1 MNLAELLI
9 SCFILVCVV
18 LYLYFIFKAGLDNEE
33 SDNHEKYSIGYLC
46 SETKKMIND
55 IINTDLDLLNL
66 NKNDYENRK
75 ALKRSLSNAVRKC
88 SQGYIAEKMI
98 VMARIK
104 SILTGNL
111 EISEEVIDVVFPFH
125 HPDRLTAADQFEIL
139 MYQQKHDGNHR
150 IFGGICQAF
159 DLDMLKKD
167 EDGYYYCV
175 TQEDIAAA
183 YTTLYRPLSY
193 DDKLNVL
200 TQRIYEETFGLSVV
214 DLMIMEDDSLDSV
227 SGGVS
232 GVTIEDCLFLEEDLS
247 SGSFRKQKT
256 YESVWIVYGGKSIH
270 MKFLSF
276 QSNTAIIRICK
287 NLSEHGC
294 IGHLTSSEGGL
305 KTHLA
310 DGSRVTIF
318 RPNNGSQ
325 WAFFVRK
332 FASASASELKDLI
345 TDQGCEYPIEV
356 IKWGIHGCLNLVFSG
371 DQNSGKTTNTRAAV
385 REIDRRQPIRTIEAD
400 FELYLNDAYY
410 DKNILGTRPSEK
422 MSFPRIIELL
432 KSSEAHTILF
442 GETASLEHAKHL
454 IDLLLAGTKR
464 IITTGHWP
472 TTDELISYFVHAM
485 GAYGSSGMEE
495 VEAMVARLLHLDIHC
510 VKENDGHRHI
520 DRITEIIPVS
530 DHDMEP
536 DQSGGIEGR
545 LDLIA
550 KQLKLLTK
558 RKTYEC
564 KDVIVYEEGKY
575 RMINPISERL
585 SKIII
590 KNLPPEER
598 TFFLEF
604 NKVPERCVD
613 KAC

>member
-9 SCFILVCVV
+9 SCFILVCIV
-18 LYLYFIFKAGLDNEE
+18 LFLYFIFKAGLDNEE
-33 SDNHEKYSIGYLC
+33 LDNHDKYSIHYLC

-55 IINTDLDLLNL
+55 IINMDLDLLNL
-66 NKNDYENRK
+66 NKNDYESRK

-88 SQGYIAEKMI
+88 SQGNIAEKMI

-104 SILTGNL
+104 SILTGSL
-111 EISEEVIDVVFPFH
+111 EMSEEVIDQVLPFH
-125 HPDRLTAADQFEIL
+125 NPDKLSATDQFEIL
-139 MYQQKHDGNHR
+139 MYQHKCDGNR
-150 IFGGICQAF
+150 KIFREICKTF
-159 DLDMLKKD
+159 NLDRLKKD

-175 TQEDIAAA
+175 TQEDMSAA
-183 YTTLYRPLSY
+183 YAMLYRPLSY

-232 GVTIEDCLFLEEDLS
+232 GVTIEDCFFLEEDLS
-247 SGSFRKQKT
+247 AGSFRKQKT
-256 YESVWIVYGGKSIH
+256 FESVWIVYGGKSIH

-294 IGHLTSSEGGL
+294 TGHLTSSEGGL

-318 RPNNGSQ
+318 RPNNGSS

-332 FASASASELKDLI
+332 FASASAGELKQLI

-422 MSFPRIIELL
+422 MNFPRIIELL

-472 TTDELISYFVHAM
+472 TTDELVSYFVHAM

-520 DRITEIIPVS
+520 DRITEIIPLM
-530 DHDMEP
+530 DNEMEP
-536 DQSGGIEGR
+536 VHTEGIEGK

-550 KQLKLLTK
+550 NQLKLLTK
-558 RKTYEC
+558 RKTYESRDIIIY
-564 KDVIVYEEGKY
+564 KEGRY
-575 RMINPISERL
+575 CMINPISERL

-598 TFFLEF
+598 AFFLAF
-604 NKVPERCVD
+604 NKVPERCVE